1 MEAIFRGIKHY
12 TKILFKLAFIIIL
25 GVIIISIGLLIKYKP
40 AFEVTFLEENL
51 GYVSNKYEVEEEINN
66 YVDNKE
72 NCIADVELSER
83 PQYNFK
89 LISNSEQT
97 NEEGVLSKVADTA
110 IVTYRMFAIKLNGEV
125 RDYVESLEEAEEL
138 VASMQ
143 NEYGEEINVDLTIE
157 EVYTKEIP
165 EVVAIETAKAEI
177 GEELGVKLQ
186 QKLEL
191 KEEAL
196 AFTKVYTSR
205 GANVSRMS
213 KSVVDLGDIDL
224 IEPVNGTISS
234 RFGAISSIRP
244 SAHKGLDIATA
255 NGTGIKVV
263 ADGIVTFAGWDKY
276 YGNYVMVL
284 HKNGIET
291 CYAHCSKLYVEA
303 GEEVKQGDIIAAV
316 GSTGNSTGN
325 HLHLEIRK
333 DGVAL
338 NPLHYLYK

>member
-1 MEAIFRGIKHY
+1 MKAIFRGIKHY
-12 TKILFKLAFIIIL
+12 TKLLFKLAFIIIL

-97 NEEGVLSKVADTA
+97 NEEEVLSKVADTA

-165 EVVAIETAKAEI
+165 EVVAIETAKDEI

-186 QKLEL
+186 QKIEL

-224 IEPVNGTISS
+224 IEPVKGTISS

-303 GEEVKQGDIIAAV
+303 GKEVKQGDIIAAV